1 MRTAP
6 PRPDEAAAQR
16 RVERRWLPPL
26 AVLAVIAFVTAGSQ
40 LFGGGPGSTTAPA
53 VDVGGVVTVTPEPGW
68 EVVSTTQDGGV
79 SQALLRR
86 GAAGLLVVG
95 VAAAVGSVE
104 DLAREYAEDA
114 LRGRFAQL
122 TMGQAAFD
130 GPDRLRIGY
139 VGITFDGIAVE
150 GVVTVELAASG
161 NGAVFDGFAPKGSLG
176 SAVDDLRSMV
186 ESAEV
191 A

>member
-1 MRTAP
+1 
-6 PRPDEAAAQR
+6 
-16 RVERRWLPPL
+16 
-26 AVLAVIAFVTAGSQ
+26 
-40 LFGGGPGSTTAPA
+40 
-53 VDVGGVVTVTPEPGW
+53 VVTVTPEPGW

-150 GVVTVELAASG
+150 GVV
-161 NGAVFDGFAPKGSLG
+161 
-176 SAVDDLRSMV
+176 DDLRSMV
-186 ESAEV
+186 GSAEV